1 MVPLARSH
9 DGLEGLSPKGALLQG
24 NLNNRETLSKG
35 ILTLTDSGS
44 HLVGPHILE
53 PVRHRP
59 RHPCCDASG
68 NLSYLVKTY
77 LTNFKHA
84 QDLN

>member
-35 ILTLTDSGS
+35 ILTLTNSRS
-44 HLVGPHILE
+44 HLVRPHISEL
-53 PVRHRP
+53 VRHRP
-59 RHPCCDASG
+59 RHPLCDGS
-68 NLSYLVKTY
+68 SYLSCLAKIY
-77 LTNFKHA
+77 LTDFKCA